1 MKNPLYT
8 SDVEKGRRVSKLCEA
23 HSQLARSRFIRA
35 FGNANEQML
44 ASFTYVTTV
53 QGSRR
58 VNRNQRRIEP
68 SEPVFDAR
76 YFAQTTR
83 HTWPREHRATLGE
96 YCGVFNKSCVRI
108 IRIRFERG

>member
-8 SDVEKGRRVSKLCEA
+8 SDVNKGRRISKLCEA
-23 HSQLARSRFIRA
+23 LSQLARSRFIRA

-58 VNRNQRRIEP
+58 VNRNQRRIEI
-68 SEPVFDAR
+68 SELVLDAR
-76 YFAQTTR
+76 YFAQAAR
-83 HTWPREHRATLGE
+83 RARPRQHRATLGE
-96 YCGVFNKSCVRI
+96 YCGVFNKSCVR
-108 IRIRFERG
+108 